1 MRAFRRRSLVVVAL
15 VSGLLLLGTGAC
27 SKHGGSPT
35 APDTDVT
42 PPPAA
47 DPLALPLPSPKI
59 NLTDLDT
66 GEVTQYWVQFLDI
79 RPNHRGATIYVP
91 RGKGASGCNES
102 GSTCPQFNI
111 VSSGGDDL
119 GTMGVYFSPRG
130 EMLKYPI
137 QHGGLTSLNSIWAP
151 GMGSWSYPVGDP
163 DCCKKVEV
171 LIEKSWFDVS
181 AQFVTHKLYAAYE
194 PDVDYQG
201 QLY

>member
-1 MRAFRRRSLVVVAL
+1 
-15 VSGLLLLGTGAC
+15 
-27 SKHGGSPT
+27 
-35 APDTDVT
+35 VT

-91 RGKGASGCNES
+91 RGRGVSGCNES
-102 GSTCPQFNI
+102 GSTCPQFSI
-111 VSSGGDDL
+111 ISSVGD
-119 GTMGVYFSPRG
+119 GIEEMTVYFSPKG
-130 EMLKYPI
+130 ERFKYGI
-137 QHGGLTSLNSIWAP
+137 WNGSAVGTLNNIWAP
-151 GMGSWSYPVGDP
+151 GMGSWSYPIGDP

-171 LIEKSWFDVS
+171 KTDRHLIDASGNLVF
-181 AQFVTHKLYAAYE
+181 QNLYAAYE